1 VSLIFAVNL
10 FMLTSYHQPFSK
22 HKANI
27 GAWSTVSVKEYIL
40 AGEAWQLY
48 F

>member
-1 VSLIFAVNL
+1 VSVTFAVNL
-10 FMLTSYHQPFSK
+10 FMLTSYHQPFSQ

-27 GAWSTVSVKEYIL
+27 CPWSTVSVRKYIL
-40 AGEAWQLY
+40 AGEACELY